1 MGKTRDKRVERWRE
15 IFLVSLRLGLTS
27 FGGPVAHLA
36 YFREAYVEKRKWL
49 NEKAYAD
56 LIALC
61 QFLPGPASSQ
71 VGISVGMMRGGP
83 AGGLFSWLGFTLPSV
98 VFLVLFAK
106 ALTFWDVERTGII
119 HGLKIAAVAVVA
131 HAVWKMGHS
140 LINDVKQAVIMIFTA
155 ALVLIWPTPWMQV
168 ALMVLAGAAGVFL
181 FEKEKK
187 TYGDTLDISI
197 GRRAANVSLI
207 LFFALLA
214 ALPLAAYY
222 IRAEWLA
229 LIDVFYR
236 VGSLVFGG
244 GHVVLP
250 LLEKEVVTTG
260 WVSEETF
267 LAGYGAA
274 QAIPGPLFTF
284 AGFLGAAMN
293 GWTGALVSVA
303 AIFFP
308 SFLLV
313 IGILP
318 YWSKLRN
325 HAGFNSALYGIHGA
339 VVGLLLAA
347 LYHPVW
353 TGTIAVKADFC
364 LAFIAYGLLAFLK
377 VPSWAVVI
385 VCAVGGYL
393 ISGFM

>member
-236 VGSLVFGG
+236 
-244 GHVVLP
+244 
-250 LLEKEVVTTG
+250 
-260 WVSEETF
+260 WARWYSE
-267 LAGYGAA
+267 
-274 QAIPGPLFTF
+274 
-284 AGFLGAAMN
+284 AAM
-293 GWTGALVSVA
+293 WCFRCLKKK
-303 AIFFP
+303 
-308 SFLLV
+308 
-313 IGILP
+313 
-318 YWSKLRN
+318 WSPQ
-325 HAGFNSALYGIHGA
+325 
-339 VVGLLLAA
+339 VG
-347 LYHPVW
+347 
-353 TGTIAVKADFC
+353 
-364 LAFIAYGLLAFLK
+364 
-377 VPSWAVVI
+377 
-385 VCAVGGYL
+385 
-393 ISGFM
+393 